1 MFSLFVSTFENN
13 LWIIIQC
20 YLRDFSNWKS
30 EEGPILF
37 AEEPW
42 RTLSSKMEDFLV
54 PPRSSPV
61 KAGSQDSQSM
71 FEDSQSRA
79 ASPPAVNESASS
91 GGGAPPATKSASK
104 GTKKVST
111 DTD

>member
-20 YLRDFSNWKS
+20 YLRDFSNWKID
-30 EEGPILF
+30 EGDVLF
-37 AEEPW
+37 EEEPW
-42 RTLSSKMEDFLV
+42 RTLASKMEDFLV
-54 PPRSSPV
+54 PPRSSPL
-61 KAGSQDSQSM
+61 KAGSQDSQSLL
-71 FEDSQSRA
+71 EDSQSRA

-91 GGGAPPATKSASK
+91 AGGAPPATNSASK
-104 GTKKVST
+104 GTKQVSK